1 VNLAETK
8 QIAPETL
15 ASDMA
20 VFEMYWHRQT
30 QMLEEICRQT
40 KRLPELFFTLAPAE
54 WKFPVLVG
62 LFPPSRGEKLTSQ
75 QAFLTLH
82 LYNSM
87 QAVLRKL
94 VFENGEALRACGIA
108 RVVHW
113 CMRFE
118 FQKRG
123 TIHVHVICWY
133 DDVAGHHQVNSQAR
147 PARSTPRLWWIC
159 SRQFS
164 NVRWMCKPA
173 SVVTTCCGTSLGTS
187 QRPPMP
193 CNSAPRTAK
202 PRAKARKQTPAG
214 DKSTGCCPRGHPW
227 SKK

>member
-1 VNLAETK
+1 VVNLAETK
-8 QIAPETL
+8 KMAPETL

-20 VFEMYWHRQT
+20 AFEMYWHRQT
-30 QMLEEICRQT
+30 QMLEDICRQT

-54 WKFPVLVG
+54 WKFPLHEG
-62 LFPPSRGEKLTSQ
+62 MFPPSPGEKLTSQ
-75 QAFLTLH
+75 QAVLTLH

-94 VFENGEALRACGIA
+94 VFENGEALRSCGIT

-133 DDVAGHHQVNSQAR
+133 DDVAGHHPSELTGKTGEKHASPLVDLLEAVFQCSVDVQAGK
-147 PARSTPRLWWIC
+147 C
-159 SRQFS
+159 SHNLLRY
-164 NVRWMCKPA
+164 V
-173 SVVTTCCGTSLGTS
+173 LGYV
-187 QRPPMP
+187 
-193 CNSAPRTAK
+193 
-202 PRAKARKQTPAG
+202 AKASDAL
-214 DKSTGCCPRGHPW
+214 
-227 SKK
+227 